1 MDFYTK
7 LIELCKQK
15 GVSRSKMAD
24 DIGISRSAPQGW
36 AEKGAVPRFETIKK
50 IADYFGVPVSY
61 FSEGSYELHTAHG
74 LNPIKRKRLPMLGTV
89 ACGEPTFADMENGV
103 YVSADADVDAD
114 FCLTARG
121 DSMINARIFN
131 GDLLFVKRQEIV
143 ADGEIAVVLIE
154 DDTTVKRV
162 YYDKENNVITLVPE
176 NPMYKPMRYVG
187 AQLDRIRILGK
198 VVAGQYITI

>member
-61 FSEGSYELHTAHG
+61 FSETTNQTIHDNHGIIGNTHAPVTINGAPELALGDIEKELISICGKLDMKRKNALLAKAYEL
-74 LNPIKRKRLPMLGTV
+74 L
-89 ACGEPTFADMENGV
+89 EE
-103 YVSADADVDAD
+103 
-114 FCLTARG
+114 
-121 DSMINARIFN
+121 
-131 GDLLFVKRQEIV
+131 
-143 ADGEIAVVLIE
+143 
-154 DDTTVKRV
+154 
-162 YYDKENNVITLVPE
+162 
-176 NPMYKPMRYVG
+176 
-187 AQLDRIRILGK
+187 K
-198 VVAGQYITI
+198 V